1 MKIDLTLQANFWN
14 TSPSIS
20 IKLDNKVIRE
30 FNNFVD
36 KQNTIISIETG
47 IEDGEHQLV
56 IEQQNKSIKDTVLED
71 SKIIKDSTINI
82 VDVVINKVSDL
93 ILVLMMQTGR

>member
-36 KQNTIISIETG
+36 KQNTIISIETD

-56 IEQQNKSIKDTVLED
+56 IEQQNKYVTWVYKSGLCFVYTWTAVHIVQIK
-71 SKIIKDSTINI
+71 NWC
-82 VDVVINKVSDL
+82 
-93 ILVLMMQTGR
+93 